1 MNVIVY
7 VLPFAGALALLY
19 TYFRSAW
26 ILRQDPGDARMVQ
39 IGDSIAAGA
48 MAFLKAEY
56 RVLAVFMVVVA
67 LLMMTNG
74 ILDRASNVWVAFS
87 FAVGAFCS
95 GLSGYIGLR
104 VATRANVRTTSAAR
118 TSLSDALSV
127 AFTGGSVTGIS
138 VVGLGILGLSL
149 LYILYKSLPF
159 SALPGGTDVML
170 NVISGFS
177 LGASSIAFFA
187 RVGGGIYTKAA
198 DVGADLVGKIE
209 EGIPEDH
216 PLNPATIADNVG
228 DNVGGVAGLSAD
240 LFESYVGAIVGTMV
254 LGGAYVSLPEFSGLF
269 QGMSPILLPLMLGAV
284 GMLVSMLAS
293 FFVRI
298 RETGDPQRALTTA
311 SVGASVLTAA
321 LSYVVIRLMIP
332 QSWVFEGI
340 TYTAWGV
347 FRAMM
352 AGLLAGL
359 GVAYITEQYTGLGKR
374 AVMSIVRQSS
384 TGAATNMIAGLGVGM
399 MSTAIPVVLIAVAIW
414 VAHGT
419 AGLYGIAI
427 AAVGMLATTG
437 IQLSVDAYAPI
448 TDNAGGIAQMADLPR
463 DVRLRTA
470 KLDSVGH
477 TTSAIGKG
485 FAIASAAL
493 SALALFAAY
502 IQQAGLQVIDIANPR
517 VMAGLLMG

>member
-1 MNVIVY
+1 
-7 VLPFAGALALLY
+7 
-19 TYFRSAW
+19 
-26 ILRQDPGDARMVQ
+26 
-39 IGDSIAAGA
+39 
-48 MAFLKAEY
+48 
-56 RVLAVFMVVVA
+56 
-67 LLMMTNG
+67 
-74 ILDRASNVWVAFS
+74 
-87 FAVGAFCS
+87 
-95 GLSGYIGLR
+95 
-104 VATRANVRTTSAAR
+104 
-118 TSLSDALSV
+118 
-127 AFTGGSVTGIS
+127 
-138 VVGLGILGLSL
+138 
-149 LYILYKSLPF
+149 
-159 SALPGGTDVML
+159 
-170 NVISGFS
+170 
-177 LGASSIAFFA
+177 
-187 RVGGGIYTKAA
+187 
-198 DVGADLVGKIE
+198 
-209 EGIPEDH
+209 
-216 PLNPATIADNVG
+216 
-228 DNVGGVAGLSAD
+228 
-240 LFESYVGAIVGTMV
+240 
-254 LGGAYVSLPEFSGLF
+254 
-269 QGMSPILLPLMLGAV
+269 
-284 GMLVSMLAS
+284 
-293 FFVRI
+293 
-298 RETGDPQRALTTA
+298 QRALTTA

-399 MSTAIPVVLIAVAIW
+399 MSTAIPVVLIAVAIL
-414 VAHGT
+414 VAHGN

-463 DVRLRTA
+463 DVRIRTA

-517 VMAGLLMG
+517 VMAGLLMGAMLPFVFSAMVMSAVGRAATAMIEEVRRQFSVIPELKAALEVLKRYNSDMSKASADEKAIVDAANGKPEYERCVDISTRASLREMLLPGLLAIVVPVLAGLVYGQEMLGGLLAGVTVAGVLLAIFQSNAGGAWENAKKMFEEGVDINGKLYFRGSEPHKAAVVGDNVGDPFKDSSGPSLNILLKLMTVVALVIAPTLVEIHGLPKMPQPHVREHLTNPAPTPETQDAQGVKQPE